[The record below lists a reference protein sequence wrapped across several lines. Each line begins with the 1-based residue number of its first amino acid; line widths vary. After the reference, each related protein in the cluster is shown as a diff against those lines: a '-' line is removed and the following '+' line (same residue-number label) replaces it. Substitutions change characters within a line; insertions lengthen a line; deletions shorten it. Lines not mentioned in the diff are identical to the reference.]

1 MKSVLS
7 CRRSQLSFRALTI
20 LCTIVVS
27 SYILFN
33 YLDLD
38 GSNWTLVQYPDSGK
52 FFVATEP
59 IEVKPTALPKM
70 LDGWELVYDRFSSP
84 QKPQTCFLAMS
95 ETRMSGLESLR
106 HRSYRVT
113 LPRSS
118 ISRPVTSDLTR
129 FFRPPVE
136 QSRLFLYSL

>member
-1 MKSVLS
+1 MKTVLS
-7 CRRSQLSFRALTI
+7 CRRSPLSFRALTVVCAI
-20 LCTIVVS
+20 AVS

-38 GSNWTLVQYPDSGK
+38 RSNWTLVQYPGSGK
-52 FFVATEP
+52 FFVVTES

-70 LDGWELVYDRFSSP
+70 LDGWELVYDHFSSP

-95 ETRMSGLESLR
+95 ETRMLGLESLR

-118 ISRPVTSDLTR
+118 ISDPL
-129 FFRPPVE
+129 PPV
-136 QSRLFLYSL
+136 